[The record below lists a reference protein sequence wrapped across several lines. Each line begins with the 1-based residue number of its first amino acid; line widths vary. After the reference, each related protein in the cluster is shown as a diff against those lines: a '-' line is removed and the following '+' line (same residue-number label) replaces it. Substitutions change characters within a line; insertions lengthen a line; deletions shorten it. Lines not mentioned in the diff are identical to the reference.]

1 MEKEERLSSRKP
13 GDRTVRVHARRPRR
27 RLRMAPHVPA
37 FIRFLRE
44 MASRTPLVKVMVALL
59 VLWLL
64 VSWGI
69 YEAEKGVE
77 PQIDSYGHALWW
89 SFAAMQT
96 QGANS
101 PGPVT
106 AVGITIGAIWS
117 IVSTIGF
124 FGVIIGTLYAYY
136 MIPRYRPYRRIIG
149 ALEYNLE
156 KMQELSAEELE
167 VLRDTLARV
176 IDSRMQE
183 LKREASNQ

>member
-13 GDRTVRVHARRPRR
+13 GDRMVRLHPRR
-27 RLRMAPHVPA
+27 TRKRLRMAPDVPA
-37 FIRFLRE
+37 FVRFLRE
-44 MASRTPLVKVMVALL
+44 MASRTPLVKVMFALL

-64 VSWGI
+64 ASWGI
-69 YEAEKGVE
+69 YEAEKGAE
-77 PQIDSYGHALWW
+77 AQIDSYGHALWW
-89 SFAAMQT
+89 CFAAMQT

-106 AVGITIGAIWS
+106 ALGITIGAIWS
-117 IVSTIGF
+117 ILSTIGL

-136 MIPRYRPYRRIIG
+136 MVPRYRPYRRIIG

-167 VLRDTLARV
+167 VLKDTLARV